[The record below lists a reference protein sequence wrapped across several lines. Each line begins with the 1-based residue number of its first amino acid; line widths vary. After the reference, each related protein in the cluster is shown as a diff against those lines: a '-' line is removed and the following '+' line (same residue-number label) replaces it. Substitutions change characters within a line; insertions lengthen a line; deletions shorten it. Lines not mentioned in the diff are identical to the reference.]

1 MLQLLTAIRSL
12 LVAGVTIGMKL
23 TKKKSIK
30 SISTLT
36 FNHNQ
41 DPDGEDGSILGDHG
55 RAEAKDL
62 PTTRRM
68 QNMIQSTTR
77 QTGIG
82 GPFRR
87 QNKNEQSHS
96 RGVIRINGQYVPL
109 VAEPKQ
115 PTASSNTSVVGTSIL
130 EEEDNIGPK

>member
-1 MLQLLTAIRSL
+1 
-12 LVAGVTIGMKL
+12 MKL

-30 SISTLT
+30 SISTPT
-36 FNHNQ
+36 FNHKK
-41 DPDGEDGSILGDHG
+41 DPDGEDGSLLGDHG

-68 QNMIQSTTR
+68 RNTIQSLTR

-82 GPFRR
+82 GPLRR
-87 QNKNEQSHS
+87 QNENKQSHS
-96 RGVIRINGQYVPL
+96 RKVIRINGQYVPL

-115 PTASSNTSVVGTSIL
+115 PAASSNTSVVGTSIL

>member
-12 LVAGVTIGMKL
+12 LVAGVMIGIKL
-23 TKKKSIK
+23 RKKNSIK
-30 SISTLT
+30 SIRNPT

-41 DPDGEDGSILGDHG
+41 DPDGKDGSLLGDHG

-68 QNMIQSTTR
+68 QNTIQRPTR
-77 QTGIG
+77 QTGIW

-87 QNKNEQSHS
+87 QNENEQSHS
-96 RGVIRINGQYVPL
+96 RDQDKWTRSIPRDGTKPTSSTKQYQGQKSRRHQHTLRRRQY
-109 VAEPKQ
+109 
-115 PTASSNTSVVGTSIL
+115 
-130 EEEDNIGPK
+130 